1 MPANVSDDSPGP
13 RLVRTAFDAKAPV
26 PLEVI
31 FNCAPLVRILDPYLP
46 IAGDMDDRHLR
57 VETILRDFLDERED
71 SESKHPQK
79 RRVGKNEE
87 FSPAEYAISLV
98 RLLFYGPVGKGEE
111 DYRTLQQRRKAAVT
125 FVGQVETDSRR
136 LARLGTSTTWSPF
149 VRELTAYLVRQYGDA
164 QFKWTNERI
173 PSIQRPTTMTVVV
186 NKESNEDLD
195 VTELQPDETGVKVAP
210 DSVLVG
216 SSVRSIGLTIRR
228 WCSTRKGKALSICS
242 AALIVVSVVVVFSQ
256 PHLALLNANSVTT
269 TSVYFPS
276 SATIADAKS
285 TLVNDGTTVTCA
297 RTSLASMRKDARL
310 CTGMNLVFDPCFL
323 VDSEHVVCPVL
334 TGDGKGVS
342 ETTVYKIS
350 SFADFYFDAKRTE
363 VSIGVEK
370 ATTQLFPWGLV
381 LNLTDG
387 KIPYTCV
394 PSWDETRF
402 ELGSYVCNSNLAGEV
417 RFADPGKLAKDGSGV
432 IRMTLAG
439 ARMGSPLY
447 WSKGQATVEL
457 QDEKTATLQTVR
469 VVSAWY

>member
-13 RLVRTAFDAKAPV
+13 WLARTAFDARSPV
-26 PLEVI
+26 PLTVI
-31 FNCAPLVRILDPYLP
+31 FNCAPLARILDPYLP
-46 IAGDMDDRHLR
+46 IAGDMDDRLLR
-57 VETILRDFLDERED
+57 VETILRDFLEERED

-79 RRVGKNEE
+79 RRAGNKEE

-111 DYRTLQQRRKAAVT
+111 DYRTLKQRRKAAVT

-136 LARLGTSTTWSPF
+136 LARLGTSITWSPF
-149 VRELTAYLVRQYGDA
+149 VRELTAYLARQYGDA
-164 QFKWTNERI
+164 QSKWTNERI
-173 PSIQRPTTMTVVV
+173 PNIQRPTIVTVGL

-195 VTELQPDETGVKVAP
+195 VTELKPDETGANVAP
-210 DSVLVG
+210 VSVSAR
-216 SSVRSIGLTIRR
+216 SSVRSIGSVIRR
-228 WCSTRKGKALSICS
+228 WWSTRKGKALSICS
-242 AALIVVSVVVVFSQ
+242 AALIVVSIVVVFSQ
-256 PHLALLNANSVTT
+256 PHLAESNANSGTT

-285 TLVNDGTTVTCA
+285 TLVNDGITVTCA

-310 CTGMNLVFDPCFL
+310 CTGMNLVLDPCFL
-323 VDSEHVVCPVL
+323 VNSDHVVCPSL
-334 TGDGKGVS
+334 ARDGKGVN
-342 ETTVYKIS
+342 ETNVHKVS
-350 SFADFYFDAKRTE
+350 SFGDFYFDAKRTE
-363 VSIGVEK
+363 VSIGVEE

-402 ELGSYVCNSNLAGEV
+402 ESGSYVCNSKLAGEV
-417 RFADPGKLAKDGSGV
+417 RLADPGKLANDGSGV
-432 IRMTLAG
+432 VRITLAG
-439 ARMGSPLY
+439 ALKGSPLH

-457 QDEKTATLQTVR
+457 QDEKTGTLQTVR